1 MREYRF
7 SDALNY
13 NHARLSEMHNA
24 SFQGYFVPLEM
35 TARMSADFW
44 RVNQVDAALS
54 VVMHEREGAFVG
66 LARVGSRGKRG
77 WCGGFGI
84 VPDFRGSGASTLLA
98 EEMVRVA
105 RANDLETIQ
114 LEVLAQN
121 VRAIK
126 LYEKVGFVK
135 TRRLFGLEIASAA
148 LATDAATQVERV
160 SVEELLPAFHRG
172 PRPAWSNELP
182 ALLSMNLEAFALTG
196 AGGERSGI
204 LVQHANG
211 KMRVVAALLREAIT
225 TAEVSALLKAAAGDA
240 QSVQVYNEGEG
251 SLFLEHCQH
260 LGFGE
265 WFTQYEMS
273 MPLQT
278 AS

>member
-1 MREYRF
+1 MREYHF
-7 SDALNY
+7 SDVLNY
-13 NHARLSEMHNA
+13 TQGQLSEMHNA

-44 RVNQVDAALS
+44 RINQVDAALS

-98 EEMVRVA
+98 TEMVRVA
-105 RANDLETIQ
+105 RAGGLESMQ
-114 LEVLAQN
+114 LEILAQN

-135 TRRLFGLEIASAA
+135 TRRLLGLEIASAA
-148 LATDAATQVERV
+148 LPAEAAARVERV
-160 SVEELLPAFHRG
+160 SLEELLPAFHRG
-172 PRPAWSNELP
+172 RRPAWSNELP
-182 ALLSMNLEAFALTG
+182 ALLSMNLAAFALVSP
-196 AGGERSGI
+196 GGERDGI
-204 LVQHANG
+204 LVQHANE
-211 KMRVVAALLREAIT
+211 KMRVVAALLGETVT
-225 TAEVSALLKAAAGDA
+225 TPAVAALLKTAAGEA
-240 QSVQVYNEGEG
+240 QSVQVYNEAEG
-251 SLFLEHCQH
+251 SLFLEHCQR

-265 WFTQYEMS
+265 WFTQYEML
-273 MPLQT
+273 LQF
-278 AS
+278 